1 MYKKSIV
8 LVTALVFALGIFL
21 YFNLRSEN
29 VPAQLSD
36 SHKKPQNS
44 QSNNSN
50 SNKDAVDN
58 DTETGES
65 QPKPDVSEKFTLS
78 AGNIGSKDVN
88 VKVGQR
94 VELIFD
100 ANFEDEVRLDEYEV
114 KGIYLLPL
122 SEHSTQVV
130 ADKPGEFRIYLV
142 KRDKTIGTLIV
153 K

>member
-114 KGIYLLPL
+114 KGIYLLP
-122 SEHSTQVV
+122 
-130 ADKPGEFRIYLV
+130 
-142 KRDKTIGTLIV
+142 
-153 K
+153 